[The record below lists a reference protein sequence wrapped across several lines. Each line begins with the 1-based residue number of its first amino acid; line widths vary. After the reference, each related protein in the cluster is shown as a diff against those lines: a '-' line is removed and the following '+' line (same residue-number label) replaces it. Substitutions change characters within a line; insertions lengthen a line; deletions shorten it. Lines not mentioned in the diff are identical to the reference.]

1 MHCRFP
7 AKRALRRTQAPKTK
21 GQPGEAPKKV
31 LGGNDKQARNEN
43 CSPKQAKPTGTTGM
57 MFDTMTNHNTTG
69 AIGLKPIRETLAD
82 RLRRA
87 RKQRGWSQ
95 EYLASRADTSQAVIQ
110 KIENGKSLRPRN
122 IERIAKALD
131 VRPAWLMFGVTE
143 VEDLDEEAV
152 QVARAWSRLKE
163 PERSAMKETI
173 RRLADG

>member
-1 MHCRFP
+1 
-7 AKRALRRTQAPKTK
+7 
-21 GQPGEAPKKV
+21 
-31 LGGNDKQARNEN
+31 
-43 CSPKQAKPTGTTGM
+43 
-57 MFDTMTNHNTTG
+57 MFNTMTHNTSNATV
-69 AIGLKPIRETLAD
+69 GLAPIRETLAD

-122 IERIAKALD
+122 IERIAQALD
-131 VRPAWLMFGVTE
+131 VRPAWLMFGVNE